1 MDQSY
6 FEQEQETG
14 FTSMQAFKGLL
25 PLLRPHRW
33 RLLKNLLLLATA
45 TVLSIIGPILLKRA
59 IDVDIKGRDSLPLS
73 STLRCN

>member
-25 PLLRPHRW
+25 PLLKPHRW
-33 RLLKNLLLLATA
+33 RLLRNLLLLAAATA
-45 TVLSIIGPILLKRA
+45 L
-59 IDVDIKGRDSLPLS
+59 VDCRPGFAQARD
-73 STLRCN
+73 